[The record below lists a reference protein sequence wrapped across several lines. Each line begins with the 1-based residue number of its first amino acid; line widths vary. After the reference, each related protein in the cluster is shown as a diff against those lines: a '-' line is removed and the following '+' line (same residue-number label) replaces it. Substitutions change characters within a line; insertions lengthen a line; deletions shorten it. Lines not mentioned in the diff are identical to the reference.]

1 MILTFGLILILFAL
15 IGTPL
20 FVVIGGAALLGF
32 HSVGLD
38 SVLVINEMYNKIS
51 GNSILLAI
59 PLFTF
64 AGYILAE
71 SGTPT
76 RLINLSK
83 ALLGWL
89 PGGVAIVALVS
100 CGVFTAFT
108 GASGVTIIAL
118 GGLLYTVLENEK
130 YPEKF
135 SLGLLT
141 SSGSLGLL
149 FPPSLAIILYGV
161 IAETSIDKLFI
172 AGIIPG
178 VLLIVMLSAYSIRKG
193 SKSLVSITKF
203 SFKNVLKTLIDSCWE
218 VPLPFIII
226 GGIYSGIFTPTE
238 AASITA
244 FYVLVVEVFIYREL
258 SLFKDIPRIM
268 RESMILVGGI
278 LIILG
283 SSLGLTNYLIDQQ
296 VPMKIL
302 GFMQEY
308 ITSKYV
314 FLILLN
320 IFLLIVGCLMD
331 IFSAIV
337 VIVPL
342 IKPIA
347 VGLGV
352 DPIHLGI
359 IFLINLQIGYSTPPV
374 GLNLFIASFRFKQ
387 PILKLYRASIPFLII
402 LFIAL
407 LIVTYIPALSM
418 FLVKLFSSGNL

>member
-1 MILTFGLILILFAL
+1 MILTLGLILIIFAIL
-15 IGTPL
+15 GTPL
-20 FVVIGGAALLGF
+20 FVVIAGAALLGF

-38 SVLVINEMYNKIS
+38 SVLAINEMYNKIS

-64 AGYILAE
+64 AGYVLAE
-71 SGTPT
+71 SRTPT
-76 RLINLSK
+76 RLINVSK
-83 ALLGWL
+83 AFLGWVS
-89 PGGVAIVALVS
+89 GGVAIVALVS
-100 CGVFTAFT
+100 CAVFTAFT

-118 GGLLYTVLENEK
+118 GGLLYTVLKNEA
-130 YPEKF
+130 YPERF

-149 FPPSLAIILYGV
+149 FPPSLAIILYG
-161 IAETSIDKLFI
+161 IISETSIDRLFI
-172 AGIIPG
+172 AGIIPCI
-178 VLLIVMLSAYSIRKG
+178 LLIVMLSLYSIRKG
-193 SKSLVSITKF
+193 SISSVPITRF
-203 SFKNVLKTLIDSCWE
+203 SFKNVLKTLRDAAWE
-218 VPLPFIII
+218 VPLPFIIM
-226 GGIYSGIFTPTE
+226 GGIYSGIFTATE
-238 AASITA
+238 AASVTA
-244 FYVLVVEVFIYREL
+244 FYVLIVEVFIYREL

-283 SSLGLTNYLIDQQ
+283 SALGLTNYLIDQQ

-302 GFMQEY
+302 GFMQSY

-320 IFLLIVGCLMD
+320 MFLLIVGCLMD

-337 VIVPL
+337 VVVPL

-347 VGLGV
+347 VGLGI

-387 PILKLYRASIPFLII
+387 PILKLYRAALPFLAI
-402 LFIAL
+402 LLIAL
-407 LIVTYIPALSM
+407 LIVTYFPALSM
-418 FLVKLFSSGNL
+418 FLVNLFSSSKF